1 VEKLN
6 GGTVEGVWSLVVII
20 AWARV
25 GGDLSWV
32 ASGDGRP
39 LGKSSSIKGIWSF
52 VVVITRG
59 GVA

>member
-1 VEKLN
+1 MEKLN
-6 GGTVEGVWSLVVII
+6 GGTVEGVWPLVVII

-39 LGKSSSIKGIWSF
+39 LGKGGSIECIRSF
-52 VVVITRG
+52 IVVITWRR
-59 GVA
+59 VA